1 MDETRHK
8 RCAFVVSEAADLD
21 PQVEFIEVGIGD
33 DARSIAVLRRPG
45 RTPGIFWLNGYRS
58 EMTGSKASALDA
70 FGAESGF
77 AVTRLDYSGHGR
89 SGGEFLKGTI
99 SRWLEEALA
108 VFALTEGP
116 QVVVGSSMGGW
127 IALLLARELRRRGS
141 DRVKALVLIAPA
153 VDMTEEL
160 MLKGF
165 SKKELKALRT
175 TGLVEQPS
183 EYSADPY
190 PITAALIEDGRRH
203 LMFGRGIDVG
213 CPVTILQGGKDSD
226 VPRDHALRLVQHL
239 LTDPVTF
246 TLIPDGDHRLSRP
259 EDLEVLKAAVE
270 REVTVPPGQL
280 TLDL

>member
-45 RTPGIFWLNGYRS
+45 RAPGVFWLNGYRS

-89 SGGEFLKGTI
+89 SGGEFLMGTI

-213 CPVTILQGGKDSD
+213 CPVTILQGGKDPD

-270 REVTVPPGQL
+270 REVTVPPEQL